1 MFHKAFPKHVEY
13 NILATLPHIQS
24 TCSLAS
30 FRPYASAWKTKE
42 ERLYG
47 WWFLIGWKDRFVWHQ
62 LVAKI
67 PSSLMF
73 WVSRTSDKS
82 TRTLTDNDDGESNES
97 YRNRTNLPPSSNT
110 TCPLTDGMQTSKC
123 QPDCEGLASGDCIE
137 TNQSMWHLLMLD
149 PPLMNHCRSFRL
161 RLAALFD
168 CSQERKRS
176 RGYATSS
183 QCLNF
188 LIPVP
193 LIHVLSNR
201 TCINCFLFRPPF
213 KYWRPCTTPAG
224 CFGPWNCSAVSR
236 FSRSVCP
243 FPSFTYRSPAQL

>member
-1 MFHKAFPKHVEY
+1 MFHKASPKHVEY

-30 FRPYASAWKTKE
+30 FRPYASAWKMKE

-47 WWFLIGWKDRFVWHQ
+47 RWFLIGWKDRFVWHQ

-110 TCPLTDGMQTSKC
+110 TCPLTERRVIALKPTKVCDISLCWIHHSWTIADLSDSGSPPCLTAAKKGKGREGMQ
-123 QPDCEGLASGDCIE
+123 
-137 TNQSMWHLLMLD
+137 LL
-149 PPLMNHCRSFRL
+149 H
-161 RLAALFD
+161 
-168 CSQERKRS
+168 
-176 RGYATSS
+176 
-183 QCLNF
+183 
-188 LIPVP
+188 
-193 LIHVLSNR
+193 
-201 TCINCFLFRPPF
+201 
-213 KYWRPCTTPAG
+213 
-224 CFGPWNCSAVSR
+224 
-236 FSRSVCP
+236 SV
-243 FPSFTYRSPAQL
+243 